1 MKKAISAKTI
11 PIRIAPLLGLLAA
24 AVLLAALAAVGPARA
39 AAAAFTVNQTAD
51 AADANFADG
60 RCDTEPVT
68 SGNQCTLRAAIE
80 QANESAGTDA
90 IRFDVPGGGGAK
102 TIRPTSELPT
112 IFEAVTIDG
121 YTQPGTKKNTKTVGT
136 DAVPLVEISGTSAG
150 TFPVGLRIVASN
162 VVVRGLVI
170 NGFGSGGILAEGAN
184 TRIEGNFIG
193 TDATG
198 TFQRGNGGAGVTVQ
212 GLNAILGGATPDK
225 RNLIAGNVQGVNVF
239 ESGAKVRGNLIGT
252 KKDGASPLG
261 NRIGLLVPLS
271 ESTIGGTT
279 ASEANTIAFNSSE
292 GVLVQS
298 TGSGNRILGNS
309 IHSNGRLGIDLDGGT
324 QNVSGATAN
333 DPKDPDAGAN
343 ALQNKPGISS
353 ATTAAGKVTIKGGLN
368 STPNKTFAVRFFSN
382 PPGENEGKTLL
393 GQRAVTTNANGN
405 ATFEAAFAKAVTAG
419 RTVTATATGPEGTS
433 EFSAPR
439 TVVAAP

>member
-1 MKKAISAKTI
+1 MKTTISSITRSA
-11 PIRIAPLLGLLAA
+11 RVALLLGLLVA
-24 AVLLAALAAVGPARA
+24 AVLLAAAGPARA
-39 AAAAFTVNQTAD
+39 AAVFTVNQTAD
-51 AADANFADG
+51 VTDANFADG
-60 RCDTEPVT
+60 RCDTEPAT

-102 TIRPTSELPT
+102 TIRPTSELPA

-121 YTQPGTKKNTKTVGT
+121 YTQPGAKKNTKTVGT

-150 TFPVGLRIVASN
+150 TFPLGLRIVASD
-162 VVVRGLVI
+162 VIVRGLVI
-170 NGFGSGGILAEGAN
+170 NGFGSGGILSGGAN

-193 TDATG
+193 TDASG
-198 TFQRGNGGAGVTVQ
+198 TLQRGNGGAGVTLQ
-212 GLNAILGGATPDK
+212 GLNAIVGGATPEK
-225 RNLIAGNVQGVNVF
+225 RNLISGNVQGVNVF
-239 ESGAKVRGNLIGT
+239 ESGSKVRGNLIGT

-261 NRIGLLVPLS
+261 NSIGLLVPLS
-271 ESTIGGTT
+271 DSTIGGTT

-292 GVLVQS
+292 GVLIQS

-324 QNVSGATAN
+324 ENGTGATAN

-353 ATTAAGKVTIKGGLN
+353 AITSPGKVAIKGILN
-368 STPNKTFAVRFFSN
+368 STPNTTFVVRFFSN
-382 PPGENEGKTLL
+382 PPGGEEGKAFV
-393 GQRAVTTNANGN
+393 GQRVLKTKANGN
-405 ATFEAAFAKAVTAG
+405 APFETTFAKTVRAG

-439 TVVAAP
+439 TVVEAQ